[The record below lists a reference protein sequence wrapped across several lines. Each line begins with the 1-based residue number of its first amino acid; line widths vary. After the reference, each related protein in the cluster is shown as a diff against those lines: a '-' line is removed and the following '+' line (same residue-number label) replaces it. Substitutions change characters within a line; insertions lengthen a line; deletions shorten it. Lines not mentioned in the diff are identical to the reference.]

1 MHGSRKSHV
10 AGLSVYL
17 PSQERL
23 ILSPE
28 PPPPPSLLKLNRV
41 ITIIIITLRAIS
53 QRRAEAGRE
62 RLKVRELGGRS
73 AGRYE
78 DNHWSRG
85 KRPETR
91 KGC

>member
-1 MHGSRKSHV
+1 MSICPVRRDSFCPQSR
-10 AGLSVYL
+10 
-17 PSQERL
+17 
-23 ILSPE
+23 
-28 PPPPPSLLKLNRV
+28 PPSLLKLNRV